1 MSTSRHPEELV
12 YLSAMLGRPA
22 YSRTLGTGMGKVWD
36 VIAQVTEMFPEIKG
50 LVLRHGG
57 RLVLYPATGMEYF
70 DLLKNGKL
78 KVDEHKIVELAPLP
92 DDISIRD
99 TLWDRQIVD
108 VEGAKVVRVNDVQLL
123 IGERQWVVHVDV
135 GVSGLVRRLG
145 YEHAL
150 RKLAKFVGRKYDDEL
165 ISWKYVQPVSHMQGT
180 PGPVRLKVGAQRL
193 SELHP
198 GELADILED
207 LDHAQRQMVVA
218 SMDAETAAEAL
229 EETDYDVQKAILE
242 GLEPDR
248 AADILEEMEPSI
260 AADLLSDLDETAS
273 EQIIQKFE
281 FEDERAEV
289 TELMSY
295 EEETAG
301 ALMTTDYIEISEEQ
315 TVQDALDLLRA
326 NAEEIEAYYYVY
338 IHDEDG
344 RLLGAVSLR
353 SLLMTD
359 PALQLG
365 NILSGRLI
373 TIELDT
379 GLSEIAEL
387 FLRYNFL
394 FLPVVDENGIQKG
407 VVSFKDSLD
416 DLMPT
421 LYKTWKKDT

>member
-1 MSTSRHPEELV
+1 MSNRLPEELV

-36 VIAQVTEMFPEIKG
+36 VIAQVTEMFPEVKG
-50 LVLRHGG
+50 LVLRNGG
-57 RLVLYPATGMEYF
+57 RLVLYPATGQEYF
-70 DLLKNGKL
+70 EFLKTRKL
-78 KVDEHKIVELAPLP
+78 KVDEHKIVPLVHAP

-135 GVSGLVRRLG
+135 GVSGLARRLG
-145 YEHAL
+145 YERAM
-150 RKLAKFVGRKYDDEL
+150 RRAAKFVGKKFDDEL
-165 ISWKYVQPVSHMQGT
+165 ISWKYVQPVSDSADA

-193 SELHP
+193 KELHP
-198 GELADILED
+198 GEIADILEE
-207 LDHAQRQMVVA
+207 LSHEQRQVMVA

-242 GLEPDR
+242 GLEPER

-273 EQIIQKFE
+273 EQIIQNFE

-289 TELMSY
+289 AELMTY

-301 ALMTTDYIEISEEQ
+301 ALMTTDYLELSDDR
-315 TVQDALDLLRA
+315 TVEDALDLLRA
-326 NAEEIEAYYYVY
+326 SAEEIEAYYYVY
-338 IHDEDG
+338 VHDEDG
-344 RLLGAVSLR
+344 VLLGVVSLR
-353 SLLMTD
+353 NLLTTD

-365 NILSGRLI
+365 NIVSGRLI
-373 TIELDT
+373 TVPLDAS
-379 GLSEIAEL
+379 LSEIAEL

-394 FLPVVDENGIQKG
+394 FIPVVDESGIQKG

-421 LYKTWKKDT
+421 LYKTWKKDS

>member
-1 MSTSRHPEELV
+1 MRLPDELIYMS
-12 YLSAMLGRPA
+12 AILGRPA

-36 VIAQVTEMFPEIKG
+36 VVAQVTELFPEVKG
-50 LVLRHGG
+50 LVLRHRG
-57 RLVLYPATGMEYF
+57 RLVLYPAAGQEYL
-70 DLLKNGKL
+70 DLLKHGQL
-78 KVDEHKIVELAPLP
+78 KVDEHKILPLEPGP

-99 TLWDRQIVD
+99 TLWDKQIVD

-123 IGERQWVVHVDV
+123 VGERQWVVHVDV

-145 YEHAL
+145 YESAV
-150 RKLAKFVGRKYDDEL
+150 RKAAQAFGKKFEDEL
-165 ISWKYVQPVSHMQGT
+165 ISWKYVQPVSHTQDT

-193 SELHP
+193 RELHP

-207 LDHAQRQMVVA
+207 LDHSQRQVVLA

-242 GLEPDR
+242 SLEPER
-248 AADILEEMEPSI
+248 AAEIIEEMEPSI
-260 AADLLSDLDETAS
+260 AADLLSDLDVTAS

-289 TELMSY
+289 TELMTY

-301 ALMTTDYIEISEEQ
+301 GLMTTDFLEISEEQ
-315 TVQDALDLLRA
+315 TVEDAIELLRA

-338 IHDEDG
+338 VHDEDG
-344 RLLGAVSLR
+344 KLLGALSLR
-353 SLLMTD
+353 HLLLTD
-359 PALQLG
+359 PALQVG

-373 TIELDT
+373 TVSLDAELK
-379 GLSEIAEL
+379 EIAEI
-387 FLRYNFL
+387 FLTYNFL
-394 FLPVVDENGIQKG
+394 FIPVVDDDGVQKG
-407 VVSFKDSLD
+407 VISFKDSLD

-421 LYKTWKKDT
+421 LYKTWKKD

>member
-1 MSTSRHPEELV
+1 MSNRLPEELV
-12 YLSAMLGRPA
+12 YLSSMLGRPA

-36 VIAQVTEMFPEIKG
+36 VIAQVTEMFPEVKG
-50 LVLRHGG
+50 LVLRNGG
-57 RLVLYPATGMEYF
+57 RLVLYPATGQEYQEF
-70 DLLKNGKL
+70 VKARKL
-78 KVDEHKIVELAPLP
+78 KVDEHKIVPLSPSP
-92 DDISIRD
+92 DDISIRE

-123 IGERQWVVHVDV
+123 IGDRQWVVHVDV
-135 GVSGLVRRLG
+135 GVTGLARRLG
-145 YEHAL
+145 YETAM
-150 RKLAKFVGRKYDDEL
+150 RKAAKLLGRKIEDEL
-165 ISWKYVQPVSHMQGT
+165 ISWKYVQPVSDSADA

-193 SELHP
+193 KELHP
-198 GELADILED
+198 GEIADILEE
-207 LDHAQRQMVVA
+207 LSHEQRQVMVA
-218 SMDAETAAEAL
+218 SMDVETAAEAL

-242 GLEPDR
+242 GLEPER

-260 AADLLSDLDETAS
+260 AADLLSDLDESAS

-289 TELMSY
+289 AELMTY
-295 EEETAG
+295 EENTAG
-301 ALMTTDYIEISEEQ
+301 ALMTTDYLELAEDK
-315 TVQDALDLLRA
+315 TVEDALELLRDSA
-326 NAEEIEAYYYVY
+326 DEIEAYYYIYV
-338 IHDEDG
+338 HDEDG
-344 RLLGAVSLR
+344 VLLGAVSLR
-353 SLLMTD
+353 NLLQKD

-373 TIELDT
+373 TVTLDT
-379 GLSEIAEL
+379 NLSEIAEL

-394 FLPVVDENGIQKG
+394 FLPVVDESGIQKG

>member
-1 MSTSRHPEELV
+1 MSNRLPEELV
-12 YLSAMLGRPA
+12 YLSSMLGRPA

-36 VIAQVTEMFPEIKG
+36 VIAQVTEMFPEVKG
-50 LVLRHGG
+50 LVLRNGG
-57 RLVLYPATGMEYF
+57 RLVLYPATGQEYQEF
-70 DLLKNGKL
+70 VKARKL
-78 KVDEHKIVELAPLP
+78 KVDEHKIVPLSPSP
-92 DDISIRD
+92 DDISIRE

-123 IGERQWVVHVDV
+123 IGDRQWVVHVDV
-135 GVSGLVRRLG
+135 GVTGLARRLG
-145 YEHAL
+145 YETAM
-150 RKLAKFVGRKYDDEL
+150 RKAAKLLGRKIEDEL
-165 ISWKYVQPVSHMQGT
+165 ISWKYVQPVSDSADA

-193 SELHP
+193 KELHP
-198 GELADILED
+198 GEIADILEE
-207 LDHAQRQMVVA
+207 LSHEQRQVMVA
-218 SMDAETAAEAL
+218 SMDVETAAEAL

-242 GLEPDR
+242 GLEPER

-260 AADLLSDLDETAS
+260 AADLLSDLDESAS

-289 TELMSY
+289 AELMTY
-295 EEETAG
+295 EENTAG
-301 ALMTTDYIEISEEQ
+301 ALMTTDYLELAEDK
-315 TVQDALDLLRA
+315 TVEDALELLRDSA
-326 NAEEIEAYYYVY
+326 DEIEAYYYIYV
-338 IHDEDG
+338 HDEDG
-344 RLLGAVSLR
+344 VLLGAVSLR
-353 SLLMTD
+353 NLLQKD

-373 TIELDT
+373 TVTLDT
-379 GLSEIAEL
+379 NLSEIAEL

-394 FLPVVDENGIQKG
+394 FLPVVDESGVQKG

>member
-1 MSTSRHPEELV
+1 MSNRLPEELV
-12 YLSAMLGRPA
+12 YLSSMLGRPA

-36 VIAQVTEMFPEIKG
+36 VIAQVTEMFPEVKG
-50 LVLRHGG
+50 LVLRNGG
-57 RLVLYPATGMEYF
+57 RLVLYPATGQEYQEF
-70 DLLKNGKL
+70 VKARKL
-78 KVDEHKIVELAPLP
+78 KVDEHKIVPLSPSP
-92 DDISIRD
+92 DDISIRE

-123 IGERQWVVHVDV
+123 IGDRQWVVHVDV
-135 GVSGLVRRLG
+135 GVTGLARRLG
-145 YEHAL
+145 YETAM
-150 RKLAKFVGRKYDDEL
+150 RKAAKLLGRKIEDEL
-165 ISWKYVQPVSHMQGT
+165 ISWKYVQPVSDSADA

-193 SELHP
+193 KELHP
-198 GELADILED
+198 GEIADILEE
-207 LDHAQRQMVVA
+207 LSHEQRQVMVA
-218 SMDAETAAEAL
+218 SMDVETAAEAL

-242 GLEPDR
+242 GLEPER

-260 AADLLSDLDETAS
+260 AADLLSDLDESAS

-289 TELMSY
+289 AELMTY
-295 EEETAG
+295 EENTAG
-301 ALMTTDYIEISEEQ
+301 ALMTTDYLELAEDR
-315 TVQDALDLLRA
+315 TVEDALELLRDSA
-326 NAEEIEAYYYVY
+326 DEIEAYYYIYV
-338 IHDEDG
+338 HDEDG
-344 RLLGAVSLR
+344 VLLGAVSLR
-353 SLLMTD
+353 NLLQKD

-373 TIELDT
+373 TVTLDT
-379 GLSEIAEL
+379 NLSEIAEL

-394 FLPVVDENGIQKG
+394 FLPVVDESGVQKG

>member
-1 MSTSRHPEELV
+1 MRLPDELIYMS
-12 YLSAMLGRPA
+12 AILGRPA

-36 VIAQVTEMFPEIKG
+36 VVAQVTELFPEVKG
-50 LVLRHGG
+50 LVLRHRG
-57 RLVLYPATGMEYF
+57 RLVLYPAAGQEYL
-70 DLLKNGKL
+70 DLLKHGQL
-78 KVDEHKIVELAPLP
+78 KVDEHKILPLEPGP

-99 TLWDRQIVD
+99 TLWDKQIVD

-123 IGERQWVVHVDV
+123 VGERQWVVHVDV

-145 YEHAL
+145 YESAM
-150 RKLAKFVGRKYDDEL
+150 RKAAQAFGKKFEDEL
-165 ISWKYVQPVSHMQGT
+165 ISWKYVQPVSHTQDT

-193 SELHP
+193 RELHP

-207 LDHAQRQMVVA
+207 LDHSQRQVVLA

-242 GLEPDR
+242 SLEPER
-248 AADILEEMEPSI
+248 AAEIIEEMEPSI
-260 AADLLSDLDETAS
+260 AADLLSDLDVTAS

-289 TELMSY
+289 TELMTY

-301 ALMTTDYIEISEEQ
+301 GLMTTDFLEISEEQ
-315 TVQDALDLLRA
+315 TVEDAIELLRA

-338 IHDEDG
+338 VHDEDG
-344 RLLGAVSLR
+344 KLLGALSLR
-353 SLLMTD
+353 HLLLTD
-359 PALQLG
+359 PALQVG

-373 TIELDT
+373 TVSLDA
-379 GLSEIAEL
+379 GLKEIAEI
-387 FLRYNFL
+387 FLTYNFL
-394 FLPVVDENGIQKG
+394 FIPVVDDDGVQKG
-407 VVSFKDSLD
+407 VISFKDSLD

-421 LYKTWKKDT
+421 LYKTWKKD